1 MTSQFA
7 GEVIP
12 LFPQSVVPIH
22 LDTIFRTA
30 GIIWFSASPDRVA
43 SICWSVVNPIE
54 FSVGLSSLDSDP
66 CTPFCECILALYQA
80 ENEVVLIFWLDYGQ
94 ISPQILTVL
103 ASIALFQCRG
113 IFDVITR
120 GSIINSSGWTVWLLY
135 KEQIQQP
142 VTVDPFPWDT
152 FI

>member
-22 LDTIFRTA
+22 LDTIFGTA

-43 SICWSVVNPIE
+43 SIYWSVVNPIE
-54 FSVGLSSLDSDP
+54 FSVGLSLDSDP
-66 CTPFCECILALYQA
+66 CTPFCECFLALYQA

-103 ASIALFQCRG
+103 ASIALFQRRG